1 MRNLEQDLRFF
12 EQELERERDPF
23 RRNLILGQIC
33 EIKQEILN
41 NLRRERAQ
49 AERENRNLQEALEA
63 AIQMKKKWFVLCSFE
78 VNNSLKCSEDN
89 EKYI

>member
-1 MRNLEQDLRFF
+1 LLFYTSFSWEERKNKKKEKMRNLEQDLRFF

-49 AERENRNLQEALEA
+49 AERENKNLQEALEA
-63 AIQMKKKWFVLCSFE
+63 AIQMKKK
-78 VNNSLKCSEDN
+78 
-89 EKYI
+89 